1 MSLTLEDL
9 TISPEGIDPVVLLA
23 DWEWAMESL
32 MLPVLVTAMG
42 DVFAQSD
49 SGEVCFIDVVG
60 GEVIPVCDS
69 SEAFEEALDDD
80 EFIDE
85 FFYPERVQEL
95 IAAGLKLG
103 GRLVYSHKLPLVVG
117 GEDEATNFETTDAV
131 VHVSVH
137 GQIHR
142 QVQDL
147 PDGAPIDEIEIVPPE
162 IS

>member
-9 TISPEGIDPVVLLA
+9 TIEPEGIDPVALLA

-32 MLPVLVTAMG
+32 MLPVLITAMG
-42 DVFAQSD
+42 DVFAQTD
-49 SGEVCFIDVVG
+49 SGEVCFVDVIG

-85 FFYPERVQEL
+85 FFYTERVQEL
-95 IAAGLKLG
+95 RDAGLKLS
-103 GRLVYSHKLPLVVG
+103 GRQVFSHKLPLVVG
-117 GEDEATNFETTDAV
+117 GEDEVANFETADAI
-131 VHVSVH
+131 VHVSIH

-142 QVQDL
+142 QVKDL
-147 PDGAPIDEIEIVPPE
+147 PDGAEIGEIEIFPPE
-162 IS
+162 TP

>member
-9 TISPEGIDPVVLLA
+9 TIDPEGIDPVALLA

-32 MLPVLVTAMG
+32 MLPVLITAMG
-42 DVFAQSD
+42 DVFAQTD
-49 SGEVCFIDVVG
+49 SGEVCFVDVIG

-95 IAAGLKLG
+95 RNAGLKLS
-103 GRLVYSHKLPLVVG
+103 GRQVFSHKLPLVVG
-117 GEDEATNFETTDAV
+117 GEDEAANFETADAV
-131 VHVSVH
+131 VHISIH

-142 QVQDL
+142 QVKDL
-147 PDGAPIDEIEIVPPE
+147 PDGAEIGEIEIFPPE
-162 IS
+162 TP

>member
-9 TISPEGIDPVVLLA
+9 TIDPEGIDPVALLS

-32 MLPVLVTAMG
+32 MLPVLITAMG
-42 DVFAQSD
+42 DVFAQTD
-49 SGEVCFIDVVG
+49 SGEVCFVDVVG

-95 IAAGLKLG
+95 RNAGLKLS
-103 GRLVYSHKLPLVVG
+103 GRNVYSHKLPLVVG
-117 GEDEATNFETTDAV
+117 GEDEAANFETTDAV
-131 VHVSVH
+131 VHVSIH
-137 GQIHR
+137 GQIYR
-142 QVQDL
+142 QIKDL
-147 PDGAPIDEIEIVPPE
+147 PDGAEIGEIEIIPPDVP
-162 IS
+162 

>member
-9 TISPEGIDPVVLLA
+9 TIDPEGIDPVALLA

-32 MLPVLVTAMG
+32 MLPVLITAMG

-49 SGEVCFIDVVG
+49 SGEISFVDVVG

-69 SEAFEEALDDD
+69 TEAFEEALDDD
-80 EFIDE
+80 EFIEE

-95 IAAGLKLG
+95 RGAGLTLTS
-103 GRLVYSHKLPLVVG
+103 RHVFSHKLPLVLG
-117 GEDEATNFETTDAV
+117 GEDEVANFETADAI

-142 QVQDL
+142 QVKDL
-147 PDGAPIDEIEIVPPE
+147 PDGAEIGEIEIIPPDVP
-162 IS
+162 